1 MFLTVFGFSFLL
13 FGCLILLLPF
23 MLIELTRPR
32 DWLLGSIF
40 LFLGFFLIEES
51 DFLRGS
57 INLLV
62 IAMTIIF
69 ISMIFEIVQNRWNQ
83 LTVEEKKLIGSF
95 ERWVKSFIEVG
106 QIFLQLSKGFLNLFK
121 IFNAQ
126 DKKSV
131 KEKKWVRPEL
141 KEEIA
146 KQTNDSNEKDGKL
159 KRTISE
165 TTKKEETS

>member
-1 MFLTVFGFSFLL
+1 
-13 FGCLILLLPF
+13 
-23 MLIELTRPR
+23 
-32 DWLLGSIF
+32 
-40 LFLGFFLIEES
+40 
-51 DFLRGS
+51 
-57 INLLV
+57 
-62 IAMTIIF
+62 
-69 ISMIFEIVQNRWNQ
+69 MIFEIVQNRWNQ